1 MQVVRVN
8 MRQNQEHL
16 KELAV
21 NSDWRED
28 HQEEMISM
36 RDLAKQR
43 PNVVVSCCHLL
54 STLVTLKKLCKHWS
68 AAFILRNPD
77 GVFLMARHDRKG
89 PINKVPNRKDVSRW
103 QGSPWVHR
111 IILILGYLFE
121 TYFQKFNFSLARYVV
136 EMFNFQSFPAMVSRG
151 KDKLETCWNR
161 TFSRFRI
168 KRKRRRVSKGQKLTE
183 FRHMENFPKIRTQ
196 TRRNK

>member
-8 MRQNQEHL
+8 MRQNQEDL

-103 QGSPWVHR
+103 QVPLEFIVWFWFWFTYLKHISKNSISPWQGMLLKCS
-111 IILILGYLFE
+111 I
-121 TYFQKFNFSLARYVV
+121 S
-136 EMFNFQSFPAMVSRG
+136 
-151 KDKLETCWNR
+151 
-161 TFSRFRI
+161 
-168 KRKRRRVSKGQKLTE
+168 RVSQRWFQEAKT
-183 FRHMENFPKIRTQ
+183 N
-196 TRRNK
+196 